1 MRIAAFES
9 GLTLLGSAFGS
20 GSKVMVDFKYIVVGA
35 GMMGAAAAR
44 HLSAQTDGVALIG
57 PAEPVDIKSHKGVF
71 SSHYD
76 EARITRG
83 FDGDPVWAE
92 LAKRSI
98 ARYAEIEAR
107 SGIRFYHEAGCL
119 FTGNGKGL
127 GGDYVDSAM
136 AAQDRLGLEVEEYA
150 AAQLGTRFPMFALP
164 DDHEGWF
171 EPRNAGYVN
180 PRALVKAQVA
190 IAESQGAALMRETV
204 VSIDD
209 TASGVTVV
217 TGEGRRYTA
226 EKVIVAAGGFT
237 NMANLLPSKVDMAA
251 TGRTIAFFELDE
263 QKQHDFADM
272 PSTIVLAENADD
284 IVYILPPV
292 LYPDGKTYVKI
303 GGESEKGR
311 LDTLDEAV
319 RWFHSDGTASEVA
332 FLVKRAVE
340 LMPKLEGCPVTSGSC
355 VASITRTGYPYIGY
369 TQSSNIAVLTGGNF
383 VSAKSSDE
391 IGRLGAVL
399 LLDGQLA
406 EEDFAGPVFV

>member
-1 MRIAAFES
+1 MA
-9 GLTLLGSAFGS
+9 
-20 GSKVMVDFKYIVVGA
+20 DFRFIVIGA

-44 HLSAQTDGVALIG
+44 HLSAVGDGVALIG
-57 PAEPVDIKSHKGVF
+57 PAEPADRKTHLGVF

-98 ARYAEIEAR
+98 GRYAQIEAE
-107 SGIRFYHEAGCL
+107 SGIPFYHEAGCL
-119 FTGNGKGL
+119 FAGNGKGL
-127 GGDYVDSAM
+127 GGDYVASALS
-136 AAQDRLGLEVEEYA
+136 AQGRLGLEVETFA
-150 AAQLGTRFPMFALP
+150 ASQMGARFPMFHLP
-164 DDHEGWF
+164 GDHQGWF

-180 PRALVKAQVA
+180 PRALVKAQIK
-190 IAESQGAALMRETV
+190 IAECRGATLIRETAV
-204 VSIDD
+204 RVSD
-209 TASGVTVV
+209 TAFGVEVMTA
-217 TGEGRRYTA
+217 EGQRYTA

-237 NMANLLPSKVDMAA
+237 NMADLLPVNVDMAA
-251 TGRTIAFFELDE
+251 TGRTIAFFELDAD
-263 QKQHDFADM
+263 KQRAFASM
-272 PSTIVLAENADD
+272 PSTIVLAENAED

-292 LYPDGKTYVKI
+292 RYPDGKLYLKI

-311 LDTLDEAV
+311 LETLSEAV
-319 RWFHSDGTASEVA
+319 RWFHSDGTASEVD

-340 LMPKLEGCPVTSGSC
+340 LMPELTGCPVTSGSC

-383 VSAKSSDE
+383 VAAKSSDE

-399 LLDGQLA
+399 LLDGQL
-406 EEDFAGPVFV
+406 EEVDFARSVAPVFA

>member
-1 MRIAAFES
+1 MA
-9 GLTLLGSAFGS
+9 
-20 GSKVMVDFKYIVVGA
+20 DFKYIVVGA

-57 PAEPVDIKSHKGVF
+57 PAEPHDRKAHHGVF

-98 ARYAEIEAR
+98 ARYGEIEAR
-107 SGIRFYHEAGCL
+107 SGVRFYHEVGCL
-119 FTGNGKGL
+119 FVGNGKGL
-127 GGDYVDSAM
+127 GGDYVAGAM
-136 AAQDRLGLEVEEYA
+136 REKDRLALDIELYDNA
-150 AAQLGTRFPMFALP
+150 ALKPRFPMFALP
-164 DDHEGWF
+164 DDHDGWF

-180 PRALVKAQVA
+180 PRALVRAQVSL
-190 IAESQGAALMRETV
+190 AESQGAALIRETV
-204 VSIDD
+204 TRVHD
-209 TASGVTVV
+209 TAAGVEIKTH
-217 TGEGRRYTA
+217 EGRRYTG

-237 NMANLLPSKVDMAA
+237 NMADLLPAKVDMAA

-263 QKQHDFADM
+263 RKQQAFSAM

-292 LYPDGKTYVKI
+292 RYPDGKVYLKI

-311 LDTLDEAV
+311 LNTLGEAV
-319 RWFHSDGTASEVA
+319 SWFHSDGTGSEVE
-332 FLVKRAVE
+332 FLVRRAIDIMPE
-340 LMPKLEGCPVTSGSC
+340 LSGCPVTSGSC
-355 VASITRTGYPYIGY
+355 VASITRTGYPYVGY

-399 LLDGQLA
+399 LLDGQLTEA
-406 EEDFAGPVFV
+406 DFAAQMAPVFI

>member
-1 MRIAAFES
+1 MP
-9 GLTLLGSAFGS
+9 
-20 GSKVMVDFKYIVVGA
+20 DFKYIVIGA

-44 HLSAQTDGVALIG
+44 HLSAQTEGVALIG
-57 PAEPVDIKSHKGVF
+57 PAEPADRKAHRGVF

-98 ARYAEIEAR
+98 GRYAEIEEK
-107 SGIRFYHEAGCL
+107 SGIRFYHEVGCL
-119 FTGNGKGL
+119 FVGNGEGL
-127 GGDYVDSAM
+127 GGDYVAGAM
-136 AAQDRLGLEVEEYA
+136 GSREALGLSIETYGPA
-150 AAQLGTRFPMFALP
+150 PLASRFPMFSLSQ
-164 DDHEGWF
+164 DHRGWF

-180 PRALVKAQVA
+180 PRALVKAQIA
-190 IAESQGAALMRETV
+190 IAEKQGAKIIRETV
-204 VSIDD
+204 AKVSD
-209 TASGVTVV
+209 TGSGVEVRTS
-217 TGEGRRYTA
+217 EGHRYTA
-226 EKVIVAAGGFT
+226 DKIIVAAGGFT
-237 NMANLLPSKVDMAA
+237 NMADIVPSKVDMAA

-263 QKQHDFADM
+263 AKQQASADM

-292 LYPDGKTYVKI
+292 RYPDGNVYLKI

-311 LDTLDEAV
+311 LETLGEAV
-319 RWFHSDGTASEVA
+319 EWFHSDGTPSEVD
-332 FLVKRAVE
+332 FLIRRATE
-340 LMPKLEGCPVTSGSC
+340 LMPELSGCSVTSGSC

-399 LLDGQLA
+399 LLEGQLG
-406 EEDFAGPVFV
+406 EEDFAREMAPVFV

>member
-1 MRIAAFES
+1 
-9 GLTLLGSAFGS
+9 
-20 GSKVMVDFKYIVVGA
+20 MVDFKYIVVGA

-119 FTGNGKGL
+119 FTGNSKGL
-127 GGDYVDSAM
+127 GGDYVAGAM
-136 AAQDRLGLEVEEYA
+136 AARDRLGLEVEEYA
-150 AAQLGTRFPMFALP
+150 ASQLEARFPMFALP
-164 DDHEGWF
+164 DDHDGWF

-190 IAESQGAALMRETV
+190 IAESQGATLMRETV
-204 VSIDD
+204 VRIDD

-217 TGEGRRYTA
+217 TEEGRRYTA

-237 NMANLLPSKVDMAA
+237 NMADLLPSKVDMAA

-263 QKQHDFADM
+263 QKQRDFADM

-292 LYPDGKTYVKI
+292 LYPDGKTYLKI

-311 LDTLDEAV
+311 LETLDDAV
-319 RWFHSDGTASEVA
+319 SWFHSDGTASEVA

-340 LMPKLEGCPVTSGSC
+340 LMPKLEGCPLTSGSC

-406 EEDFAGPVFV
+406 EEDFAGQVGPVFV

>member
-1 MRIAAFES
+1 MRKMA
-9 GLTLLGSAFGS
+9 G
-20 GSKVMVDFKYIVVGA
+20 FKYIVVGA

-57 PAEPVDIKSHKGVF
+57 PAEPLDIKSHKGVF

-98 ARYAEIEAR
+98 ARYAEIEAK

-127 GGDYVDSAM
+127 GGDYVAGAM
-136 AAQDRLGLEVEEYA
+136 AARDRLGLAVEEYA
-150 AAQLGTRFPMFALP
+150 ASQIGARFPMFSLP
-164 DDHEGWF
+164 NDYEGWL

-190 IAESQGAALMRETV
+190 IAERQGVTLIRETV
-204 VSIDD
+204 VSVDD
-209 TASGVTVV
+209 TASGVEVV
-217 TGEGRRYTA
+217 TNEGQRYTA
-226 EKVIVAAGGFT
+226 EKVIVAAGGFI
-237 NMANLLPSKVDMAA
+237 NMADLLPSKVDMAA

-263 QKQHDFADM
+263 QKQRDFLGM

-292 LYPDGKTYVKI
+292 LYPDGKTYLKI

-311 LDTLDEAV
+311 LETLDEAV

-332 FLVKRAVE
+332 FLVKRAIE

-369 TQSSNIAVLTGGNF
+369 TQSSNVAVLTGGNF

-399 LLDGQLA
+399 LLDGQLT
-406 EEDFAGPVFV
+406 EEDFAGQVGPVFV

>member
-1 MRIAAFES
+1 MP
-9 GLTLLGSAFGS
+9 
-20 GSKVMVDFKYIVVGA
+20 DFKYIVVGA

-44 HLSAQTDGVALIG
+44 HLSIATDGVALIG
-57 PAEPVDIKSHKGVF
+57 PAEPLDRKSHNCVF

-98 ARYAEIEAR
+98 GRYAQIEAE

-127 GGDYVDSAM
+127 GGDYVSGAM
-136 AAQDRLGLEVEEYA
+136 AARDRLGLEVEV
-150 AAQLGTRFPMFALP
+150 LGSSQMGQRFPMFDLP
-164 DDHEGWF
+164 DDHDGWF

-190 IAESQGAALMRETV
+190 IAETQGTKLIRETAMR
-204 VSIDD
+204 IHD
-209 TASGVTVV
+209 TGSGVEVV
-217 TGEGRRYTA
+217 TDEGQRYTA

-237 NMANLLPSKVDMAA
+237 NMADLLPSKVDMAA

-263 QKQHDFADM
+263 EKQRSFDGM

-292 LYPDGKTYVKI
+292 RYPDGKVYLKI

-311 LDTLDEAV
+311 LETLDEAV
-319 RWFHSDGTASEVA
+319 AWFHSDGTAGEVD

-340 LMPKLEGCPVTSGSC
+340 LMPELAGCPVTSGSC
-355 VASITRTGYPYIGY
+355 LASITRTGYPYIGY

-399 LLDGQLA
+399 LLDGQLV
-406 EEDFAGPVFV
+406 EEDFAGQVGPVFV

>member
-1 MRIAAFES
+1 MP
-9 GLTLLGSAFGS
+9 
-20 GSKVMVDFKYIVVGA
+20 DFKYIVVGA

-44 HLSAQTDGVALIG
+44 HLSAQTDSVALIG
-57 PAEPVDIKSHKGVF
+57 PAEPNDRKAHTGVF

-98 ARYAEIEAR
+98 GRYAQIEAE

-119 FTGNGKGL
+119 FVGNGEGL
-127 GGDYVDSAM
+127 GGDYVAGAM
-136 AAQDRLGLEVEEYA
+136 AARDMLGLDVQMLDNPNLA
-150 AAQLGTRFPMFALP
+150 SCFPMFALP
-164 DDHEGWF
+164 GDHEGWF
-171 EPRNAGYVN
+171 EARNAGYVN
-180 PRALVKAQVA
+180 PRALVKAQCA
-190 IAESQGAALMRETV
+190 IAEKQGAALIRETV
-204 VSIDD
+204 LRVIH
-209 TASGVTVV
+209 TASGVEV
-217 TGEGRRYTA
+217 TTDEGRRYSA

-237 NMANLLPSKVDMAA
+237 NMADLLPSNVDMAA
-251 TGRTIAFFELDE
+251 TGRTIAFFELDDD
-263 QKQHDFADM
+263 KQRYFAGM

-292 LYPDGKTYVKI
+292 RYPDGKVYLKI

-311 LDTLDEAV
+311 LETLAQAV
-319 RWFHSDGTASEVA
+319 SWFHSDGTVSEVA
-332 FLVKRAVE
+332 FLVRRAIE
-340 LMPKLEGCPVTSGSC
+340 LMPKLADCPVTSGSC

-399 LLDGQLA
+399 LLDGQLSQ
-406 EEDFAGPVFV
+406 EDFAAQMTPVFA

>member
-1 MRIAAFES
+1 
-9 GLTLLGSAFGS
+9 
-20 GSKVMVDFKYIVVGA
+20 MVDFKYIVIGA

-44 HLSAQTDGVALIG
+44 HLSSRIDGVALIG
-57 PAEPVDIKSHKGVF
+57 PAEPTDRKNHYGVF

-98 ARYAEIEAR
+98 ARYGEIEQK
-107 SGIRFYHEAGCL
+107 SGIRFYHEVGCL
-119 FTGNGKGL
+119 FTGNGEGL
-127 GGDYVDSAM
+127 GGDYVLGAM
-136 AAQDRLGLEVEEYA
+136 RRKDTLGLTVETYEPDA
-150 AAQLGTRFPMFALP
+150 LSSRFPMFSLP
-164 DDHEGWF
+164 GDHRGWF

-180 PRALVKAQVA
+180 PRALVKAQVS
-190 IAESQGAALMRETV
+190 IAEQQGASIFRQTAV
-204 VSIDD
+204 KVSDSG
-209 TASGVTVV
+209 SGVEVETL
-217 TGEGRRYTA
+217 EGHRYTA

-237 NMANLLPSKVDMAA
+237 NMADLLPLKVDMAA

-263 QKQHDFADM
+263 EKQEAFAGM
-272 PSTIVLAENADD
+272 PSTIVLAENEDD

-292 LYPDGKTYVKI
+292 RYPDGKVYVKI

-311 LDTLDEAV
+311 LETLDQAV
-319 RWFHSDGTASEVA
+319 QWFHSDGTASEVG
-332 FLVKRAVE
+332 FLVRRAIE
-340 LMPKLEGCPVTSGSC
+340 LMPALAGCPVTSGSC

-369 TQSSNIAVLTGGNF
+369 TSSSNIAVLTGGNF

-399 LLDGQLA
+399 LLEGQLS
-406 EEDFAGPVFV
+406 EDDFAAQMAPVFV